1 MTTAKKHTSI
11 RTDTLIQETLDCM
24 TIIDKTVEFADSCL
38 LWTGAVGY
46 AGHPIYKPYGRGCTL
61 VRRDAYRLSG
71 RELKPR
77 VPIDTKCDEKLC
89 VNPAHLFESTTRA
102 IATKAGKRGAFS
114 GLTRRAKIS
123 AAKRR
128 ISKLPGGMDTAREIR
143 TSTESGPV
151 LAARYG
157 VDRSLINGIKRGLV
171 WKEYSNPFF
180 GLMT

>member
-1 MTTAKKHTSI
+1 MTTAKKHTNI
-11 RTDTLIQETLDCM
+11 RTATLIQDTLDCM
-24 TIIDKTVEFADSCL
+24 TIHASCEEFADGCL

-89 VNPAHLFESTTRA
+89 VNPAHLFESTVSA
-102 IATKAGKRGAFS
+102 IAKRAAKRGAFG
-114 GLTRRAKIS
+114 GLARRVKIS
-123 AAKRR
+123 ASKRLK
-128 ISKLPGGMDTAREIR
+128 SKLPGGMDTAREIR

-157 VDRSLINGIKRGLV
+157 VDKSLINGIKRGLV